1 MHIVTVVL
9 GVILGIGYVVVGFM
23 KFGGKEPVES
33 FKHYGYSDGFRIL
46 VGILEMLGGV
56 WMIIGIWSQWV
67 AILAGLWIAIIMVG
81 AIITQIRAKSQVKE
95 IMLPVPFLILAL
107 AVSVINLVVM

>member
-1 MHIVTVVL
+1 MHIVAIVL
-9 GVILGIGYVVVGFM
+9 GAILGIAYVIVGFM

-46 VGILEMLGGV
+46 VGILEILGGV

-67 AILAGLWIAIIMVG
+67 AILAGPWIAVIMVG
-81 AIITQIRAKSQVKE
+81 AMITQIRAKNEVKE

-107 AVSVINLVVM
+107 AVSVINLVM

>member
-1 MHIVTVVL
+1 MHIATVVL
-9 GVILGIGYVVVGFM
+9 GIILGVGYVIVGFM
-23 KFGGKEPVES
+23 KFGCKEPVES

-56 WMIIGIWSQWV
+56 WMIISIWSQWV

-107 AVSVINLVVM
+107 AVSVINLIM